1 MAALPPGE
9 KEEEVKKMA
18 NRFLPGRYIVFGS
31 VPVFQR
37 GNGIFSTAA
46 LRVCEGGRP
55 RRARPGTST
64 TAQPGVAWWWSA
76 ISRPIRLLIHTTVPT
91 KQNQPHLT
99 AAARR
104 ERARDRARTLGTRR
118 CPRHATPPRDG
129 TETASQ
135 AGSIAAESPTA
146 RQEHRGRL
154 SSSRGSQSARL
165 SQSVKTEA
173 AAAAAT
179 TTRGGGGPAIECERR
194 RDPCRAA
201 IRDDGGGRRD
211 GRGDGRRRPL
221 GRRDPRRRRGPQ
233 PAHLPPAPTRRV
245 PAPRPRHR
253 RYVVPPSHSVCACAT
268 EIPCSLPP
276 PEFW

>member
-1 MAALPPGE
+1 
-9 KEEEVKKMA
+9 MA

-37 GNGIFSTAA
+37 GNGTFQRRHCESA
-46 LRVCEGGRP
+46 REGGPDERG
-55 RRARPGTST
+55 RAR
-64 TAQPGVAWWWSA
+64 
-76 ISRPIRLLIHTTVPT
+76 
-91 KQNQPHLT
+91 
-99 AAARR
+99 ARR
-104 ERARDRARTLGTRR
+104 PSLAWRGGGLPYPARSDCSSTPPSPPNKTNPTSPPPRGASEREIARAHLV
-118 CPRHATPPRDG
+118 PNAAHATPPRDA

-165 SQSVKTEA
+165 SQSVKTE

>member
-1 MAALPPGE
+1 
-9 KEEEVKKMA
+9 MA

-46 LRVCEGGRP
+46 LRVCEGRRP

-76 ISRPIRLLIHTTVPT
+76 ISRPIRLLITPPSPPNKTNPTSPPPRGASEREIARAHLVP
-91 KQNQPHLT
+91 N
-99 AAARR
+99 AA
-104 ERARDRARTLGTRR
+104 
-118 CPRHATPPRDG
+118 HATPPRDA

-165 SQSVKTEA
+165 SQSVKTE

-233 PAHLPPAPTRRV
+233 PAHLPPAPARRV